1 MVLKLFTDS
10 IVNRKVYL
18 DNAAT
23 TPLDERVFNKMLL
36 FLRENFG
43 NPSSIHS
50 FGRTTRIAIE
60 DARET
65 IASIINADPG
75 EIYFTSNGTEA
86 NNLAILGIAQAEEE
100 DSDRKRI
107 LSTVAE
113 HQCILEPL
121 NHLGE
126 LGFDFT
132 LLPVAKDTT
141 LSGEILTQSLSPDTS
156 LVSVI
161 HYNNETG
168 GINDIRELCSLAKKN
183 NSFFHT
189 DAVQSFGKTPIDV
202 RELKVDSLSVS
213 AHKFFGPKGAGF
225 TFAKSG
231 TPLSPMILGGSQER
245 NRRGGTENPAAIIG
259 MAEAAKL
266 AVNSIEQNLEIVTKL
281 KSRFVEYLLNSGI
294 KNISLNVGD
303 NYSPYIISLTFNSE
317 YYNND
322 AEAML
327 MYLDINGV
335 AASNG
340 AACTSGTLKPSH
352 VIMAS
357 GKSKKDASGTIRFSL
372 SPLNTIDEIDYTC
385 DILNKMAANFSL

>member
-1 MVLKLFTDS
+1 
-10 IVNRKVYL
+10 VNSKVYL

-23 TPLDERVFNKMLL
+23 TPLDKRVFNKMLPY
-36 FLRENFG
+36 LRENFG

-65 IASIINADPG
+65 IASTINADPG

-86 NNLAILGIAQAEEE
+86 NNLAILGIAQAEAE

-107 LSTVAE
+107 LSTAAE

-132 LLPVAKDTT
+132 LLPVEKDST
-141 LSGEILTQSLSPDTS
+141 LSPALLSQSLTPETS

-161 HYNNETG
+161 HFNNETG
-168 GINDIRELCSLAKKN
+168 GKNDIKELARLTKN
-183 NSFFHT
+183 NNTFFHT
-189 DAVQSFGKTPIDV
+189 DAVQSYGKTPIDV
-202 RELKVDSLSVS
+202 RELKIDSLSVS

-266 AVNSIEQNLEIVTKL
+266 AIEFMDQNLEIVTKL
-281 KSRFVEYLLNSGI
+281 KSRFVECILNSGI
-294 KNISLNVGD
+294 KNISLNIGD
-303 NYSPYIISLTFNSE
+303 NYSPYIISLTFDSN

-327 MYLDINGV
+327 MYLDINGI

-352 VIMAS
+352 VILAS
-357 GKSKKDASGTIRFSL
+357 GKSKNDASGTIRFSL

-385 DILNKMAANFSL
+385 GILNKMAANFSL